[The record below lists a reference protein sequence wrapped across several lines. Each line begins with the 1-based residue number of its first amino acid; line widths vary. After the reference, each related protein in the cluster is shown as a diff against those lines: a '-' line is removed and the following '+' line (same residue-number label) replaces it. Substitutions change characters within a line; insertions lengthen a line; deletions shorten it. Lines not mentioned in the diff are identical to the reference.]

1 MPVRQH
7 SSTAE
12 VAAGNLWD
20 WSGLLLG
27 LATGVLGGAIQS
39 KILAAPITHGVLLGG
54 TFGLVFSFS
63 FSRRATTPGAGLIW
77 GLGAALLLWFTI
89 HFGVDLFFPHPV
101 QPTPMLSG
109 ARPNLREYA

>member
-1 MPVRQH
+1 
-7 SSTAE
+7 

-77 GLGAALLLWFTI
+77 GLGAALLLLLRAWAWSTI
-89 HFGVDLFFPHPV
+89 ADSTWLTENKIG
-101 QPTPMLSG
+101 
-109 ARPNLREYA
+109 